1 MPAPSAEVFDR
12 LRSLAAIKDGAAR
25 QTKTIDEVF
34 TGKPLTTIPS
44 ARPKMSKP
52 PSPRRARRRPTG
64 RTVRSAS
71 ASMSSAGIATWSSR
85 TASS

>member
-12 LRSLAAIKDGAAR
+12 LRQLAAIKNATAR

-34 TGKPLTTIPS
+34 TGKPLTTIPVGT
-44 ARPKMSKP
+44 AEDVEAAFAE
-52 PSPRRARRRPTG
+52 ARRRPTG